1 MIRSF
6 RSKALKRFWDRGD
19 RRLLPVENQERVR
32 RQLLALD
39 AASMPDDMNIP
50 GFRFHGLNMVPKRW
64 SISASV
70 NYRITF
76 GWDGADA
83 VDVDIEDYH

>member
-1 MIRSF
+1 MIRDF
-6 RSKALKRFWDRGD
+6 RNKVLKQFWDTGD
-19 RRLLPVENQERVR
+19 ARRLPVENRERVR

-39 AASMPDDMNIP
+39 AAGRPEDMNLP
-50 GFRFHGLNMVPKRW
+50 GYRFHGLHGKPKRW
-64 SISASV
+64 SVWVSG
-70 NYRITF
+70 NYRLTF